1 MMLKQMIRLFLNSIM
16 LKITFALYFIS
27 YAKAKINNFKKKR
40 EYVYN
45 VGIDKKFLE
54 QA

>member
-1 MMLKQMIRLFLNSIM
+1 M

-27 YAKAKINNFKKKR
+27 YARAKINNFKKR